1 MRCLW
6 ILSGLALIGKATAQD
21 TTDESS
27 REIEANRFII
37 EFASARPLN
46 IHSYVSQLTKDQGTH
61 TKTKRDELSSSTGI
75 RVLETYDSSIFSGA
89 SLETNNHTLES
100 LLVLPDIVAVWP
112 NTKATLIAPVKRQ
125 VAVDPSAASAHAVH
139 WATGVDKLHEQGIR
153 GQGVKVGIV
162 DTGVWYK
169 HAALGAGF
177 GPGFKVAG
185 GWDLVGD
192 GWVVGADKKPDA
204 DPADEQGHGTHVV
217 GILAGEDVSSGWI
230 GVAPDAKLYSYKV
243 FGPGDGTDQATIIDA
258 FLRAYDD
265 GMDVITASI
274 GGRGGFANNA
284 WAVVASRIAA
294 EGVVVTIGAGNSG
307 NGGAYYASTGSSGEN
322 VLSVASAEVKRD
334 EATGEDVLRPSYFTS
349 WGGLYDL
356 SVKPDVAAPGTDV
369 FSTWPGGDDNQ
380 FVLLSG
386 TSMATPYIAGVAA
399 LYISKHGGR
408 GVHGK
413 RFARELS
420 MRIISTGASLPWL
433 LYSGEA
439 DEAYR
444 APSQQIGGGLV
455 DAGKVVGYRT
465 SLELVRFGLNNTAN
479 FRADQRVM
487 VRNGGNQT
495 VRYSFEVE
503 SWAGV
508 EMLKAFDG
516 RDPGETPRIRY
527 RAEILP
533 TNISTKATI
542 PNDFVLGPGEERRA
556 EFVFEVP
563 EGVNQTALPAYGG
576 RLLVKGSNGETVGI
590 PYQGLAFDLQK
601 QMESP
606 FHGTYP
612 WLRSTSVYSNKTT
625 FSFELASGI
634 QDFPMMFMKV
644 KWAFAVQIDINP
656 ERQIYESDFDEA
668 RDWQYPPESGRQGY
682 IGSATSWASAGK
694 TSSFSSTR
702 HNASDIF
709 SFPETDVARNAL
721 TTGGFTTTYY
731 WFGKLSD
738 GSVMTPGNYTM
749 RFAVLLPFA
758 DPQISESWKGLTT
771 KFTVLPKA
779 GNSTISRR
787 WWY

>member
-6 ILSGLALIGKATAQD
+6 ILSALAWVAKAAAQD
-21 TTDESS
+21 ITDDDSPK
-27 REIEANRFII
+27 IEAHRFII
-37 EFASARPLN
+37 EFAS
-46 IHSYVSQLTKDQGTH
+46 GTH
-61 TKTKRDELSSSTGI
+61 AKTKRDELSSTGI
-75 RVLETYDSSIFSGA
+75 RVLEAFDSPLFSGA

-100 LLVLPDIVAVWP
+100 LLILPDIVAVWP
-112 NTKATLIAPVKRQ
+112 NMQAYLIAPVKRQ
-125 VAVDPSAASAHAVH
+125 VAVDPTATAAHAVH
-139 WATGVDKLHEQGIR
+139 WATGVDELHQQGVR

-169 HAALGAGF
+169 HTALGAGF

-192 GWVVGADKKPDA
+192 GWVVGAEKKPDA
-204 DPADEQGHGTHVV
+204 DPADEQGHGTHVA
-217 GILAGEDVSSGWI
+217 GILAGEDVSSGWV
-230 GVAPDAKLYSYKV
+230 GVAPDASLYSYKV

-258 FLRAYDD
+258 FLRAYED

-274 GGRGGFANNA
+274 GGRGGFASNA

-307 NGGAYYASTGSSGEN
+307 NGGAYYASTGSSGEH

-334 EATGEDVLRPSYFTS
+334 EVTGGGILRPSYFTS

-369 FSTWPGGDDNQ
+369 FSTWPGGDDNE

-386 TSMATPYIAGVAA
+386 TSMATPYVAGVAA

-408 GVHGK
+408 SVHGK
-413 RFARELS
+413 GFARDLS

-433 LYSGEA
+433 LYSGDA

-444 APSQQIGGGLV
+444 APSQQVGGGLV
-455 DAGKVVGYRT
+455 DAAKVVGYRT
-465 SLELVRFGLNNTAN
+465 SLELTRFGLNDTAN
-479 FRADQRVM
+479 FRANQGAL
-487 VRNGGNQT
+487 VRNGGNET

-503 SWAGV
+503 RWAGV

-516 RDPGETPRIRY
+516 RDPGETPRIKY
-527 RAEILP
+527 RAEIVP
-533 TNISTKATI
+533 SNISARVTV
-542 PNDFVLGPGEERRA
+542 PEEFVLGPGEERRA
-556 EFVFEVP
+556 EFIFEAP

-576 RLLVKGSNGETVGI
+576 RLLVKSNNGETVSV
-590 PYQGLAFDLQK
+590 PYQGLAFNLQE

-612 WLRSTSVYSNKTT
+612 WLRSTSAYSNKTT
-625 FSFELASGI
+625 FNFELASGI

-644 KWAFAVQIDINP
+644 KWGTREVRWDI
-656 ERQIYESDFDEA
+656 YGSDFDEA
-668 RDWQYPPESGRQGY
+668 RDWEYPPVSGQRGY
-682 IGSATSWASAGK
+682 IGAATSWASAGK
-694 TSSFSSTR
+694 TSSFNPAR
-702 HNASDIF
+702 HNASDTF

-721 TTGGFTTTYY
+721 TTGGFTTAYY
-731 WFGKLSD
+731 WFGKLGD
-738 GSVMTPGNYTM
+738 GSVMAPGNYTM

-758 DPQISESWKGLTT
+758 DPQLSESWKGLTT
-771 KFTVLPKA
+771 KFTVLPKI
-779 GNSTISRR
+779 GNSTINRR
-787 WWY
+787 GFW

>member
-6 ILSGLALIGKATAQD
+6 ILSALAFVGKTAAED
-21 TTDESS
+21 ITDEDTPK
-27 REIEANRFII
+27 IEANRFII
-37 EFASARPLN
+37 EFAS
-46 IHSYVSQLTKDQGTH
+46 GTH
-61 TKTKRDELSSSTGI
+61 TKTKRNELSSTGI
-75 RVLETYDSSIFSGA
+75 RVLKTFDSPLFSGA
-89 SLETNNHTLES
+89 SLETNNHTLDS
-100 LLVLPDIVAVWP
+100 LLILPDIVAVWP
-112 NTKATLIAPVKRQ
+112 NTQAYLIAPVKRQ
-125 VAVDPSAASAHAVH
+125 VAVDPTAAAAHAVH
-139 WATGVDKLHEQGIR
+139 WATGVDELHQQGVR

-162 DTGVWYK
+162 DTGVWYR
-169 HAALGAGF
+169 HTALGAGF

-192 GWVVGADKKPDA
+192 GWVVGTEKKPDA
-204 DPADEQGHGTHVV
+204 DPADEQGHGTHVA
-217 GILAGEDVSSGWI
+217 GILAGEDVSSGWV
-230 GVAPDAKLYSYKV
+230 GVAPDASLYSYKV

-274 GGRGGFANNA
+274 GGRGGFASNA

-334 EATGEDVLRPSYFTS
+334 ETTGGDILRPSYFTS

-369 FSTWPGGDDNQ
+369 FSTWPGGDDNE

-386 TSMATPYIAGVAA
+386 TSMATPYVAGVAA

-408 GVHGK
+408 SIHGK
-413 RFARELS
+413 GFARDLS

-444 APSQQIGGGLV
+444 APSQQVGGGLI

-465 SLELVRFGLNNTAN
+465 SLELTRFGLNDTAN
-479 FRADQRVM
+479 FRANQAVLI
-487 VRNGGNQT
+487 RNGGNQT

-508 EMLKAFDG
+508 EMLRAFDG
-516 RDPGETPRIRY
+516 RDPGETPRIKY
-527 RAEILP
+527 RAEIVPRKLRDEQSESSSFRR
-533 TNISTKATI
+533 TGIGHHA
-542 PNDFVLGPGEERRA
+542 DFAR
-556 EFVFEVP
+556 FIFEAP
-563 EGVNQTALPAYGG
+563 EDVNQTALPAYGG

-590 PYQGLAFDLQK
+590 SYQGLAFDLQK

-612 WLRSTSVYSNKTT
+612 WLRSTSAYSNKTT

-644 KWAFAVQIDINP
+644 KWATREVRWD
-656 ERQIYESDFDEA
+656 IYETDFDEA
-668 RDWQYPPESGRQGY
+668 RDWEYPPVSGQRGY

-694 TSSFSSTR
+694 TSSFNPAR
-702 HNASDIF
+702 HNASDTF

-721 TTGGFTTTYY
+721 TTGGFTTAYY
-731 WFGKLSD
+731 WFGKLGD
-738 GSVMTPGNYTM
+738 GSVMAPGNYTM

-758 DPQISESWKGLTT
+758 DPQLSESWKGLTT
-771 KFTVLPKA
+771 KFTVLPKV

-787 WWY
+787 WY

>member
-1 MRCLW
+1 M
-6 ILSGLALIGKATAQD
+6 GKATAQD
-21 TTDESS
+21 TTDEDS

-37 EFASARPLN
+37 EFAS
-46 IHSYVSQLTKDQGTH
+46 GTH

-75 RVLETYDSSIFSGA
+75 RVLKTYDSSIFSGA

-125 VAVDPSAASAHAVH
+125 VAADPSAASAHAVH

-192 GWVVGADKKPDA
+192 EWVVGAEKQPDS
-204 DPADEQGHGTHVV
+204 DPADGQGHGTHVA
-217 GILAGEDVSSGWI
+217 GILAGEDVSSGWV
-230 GVAPDAKLYSYKV
+230 GVAPDASLYSYKV

-307 NGGAYYASTGSSGEN
+307 NGGAYYASTGSSGEY

-369 FSTWPGGDDNQ
+369 FSTWPGGDDNE

-386 TSMATPYIAGVAA
+386 TSMATPYVAGVAA
-399 LYISKHGGR
+399 LYISRHGGR

-439 DEAYR
+439 DETYR
-444 APSQQIGGGLV
+444 APSQQVGGGLV

-465 SLELVRFGLNNTAN
+465 SLELVRFGLNDTAD
-479 FRADQRVM
+479 FRADQGVM

-495 VRYSFEVE
+495 VSYSFEVE

-527 RAEILP
+527 RAEIVP
-533 TNISTKATI
+533 SNISARASI

-563 EGVNQTALPAYGG
+563 EGVTQTALPVYGG
-576 RLLVKGSNGETVGI
+576 RLLVKGSNEETVGI
-590 PYQGLAFDLQK
+590 PYQGLAFDLQR
-601 QMESP
+601 QMKSA

-612 WLRSTSVYSNKTT
+612 WLRSTSAYSNKTT
-625 FSFELASGI
+625 FSFELASGS

-644 KWAFAVQIDINP
+644 KWGTREVRWD
-656 ERQIYESDFDEA
+656 IYESDYDEA
-668 RDWQYPPESGRQGY
+668 REWKYPPESGTQGY

-694 TSSFSSTR
+694 TSSFNPAR

-758 DPQISESWKGLTT
+758 DPQKSESWKGLTT

-779 GNSTISRR
+779 GNSTISGR
-787 WWY
+787 WY

>member
-1 MRCLW
+1 MRYLW
-6 ILSGLALIGKATAQD
+6 IFSALVLVGNATTQD
-21 TTDESS
+21 TTDEDSPD
-27 REIEANRFII
+27 IEANRFII
-37 EFASARPLN
+37 EFAS
-46 IHSYVSQLTKDQGTH
+46 GTR

-75 RVLETYDSSIFSGA
+75 RVLKTYDSPVFSGA

-100 LLVLPDIVAVWP
+100 LLVLPDVVAVWP
-112 NTKATLIAPVKRQ
+112 NPQATLIAPVKRQ
-125 VAVDPSAASAHAVH
+125 VAVDPSAAASHAVH
-139 WATGVDKLHEQGIR
+139 WATGVDKLHEQGVR

-162 DTGVWYK
+162 DTGVWYR
-169 HAALGAGF
+169 HTALGAGF

-192 GWVVGADKKPDA
+192 GWAVGTEKKPDA
-204 DPADEQGHGTHVV
+204 DPADEQGHGTHVAGV
-217 GILAGEDVSSGWI
+217 LAGEDVSSGWV
-230 GVAPDAKLYSYKV
+230 GVAPDASLYSYKV

-334 EATGEDVLRPSYFTS
+334 EATGEKVLRPSYFTS

-369 FSTWPGGDDNQ
+369 FSTWPGGDHKE

-408 GVHGK
+408 SVHGK
-413 RFARELS
+413 RF
-420 MRIISTGASLPWL
+420 I
-433 LYSGEA
+433 
-439 DEAYR
+439 
-444 APSQQIGGGLV
+444 
-455 DAGKVVGYRT
+455 
-465 SLELVRFGLNNTAN
+465 
-479 FRADQRVM
+479 
-487 VRNGGNQT
+487 
-495 VRYSFEVE
+495 
-503 SWAGV
+503 
-508 EMLKAFDG
+508 
-516 RDPGETPRIRY
+516 
-527 RAEILP
+527 
-533 TNISTKATI
+533 
-542 PNDFVLGPGEERRA
+542 
-556 EFVFEVP
+556 FEVP
-563 EGVNQTALPAYGG
+563 KGVNQTALPAYGG
-576 RLLVKGSNGETVGI
+576 RLLVKGSNGESVGV
-590 PYQGLAFDLQK
+590 PYQGLTFDLQK

-612 WLRSTSVYSNKTT
+612 WLRSTSAYSNKTT

-644 KWAFAVQIDINP
+644 KWGTREVRWD
-656 ERQIYESDFDEA
+656 IYESDFDDA
-668 RDWQYPPESGRQGY
+668 TDWEYPPVSGRQGY

-694 TSSFSSTR
+694 TSSFNPAR
-702 HNASDIF
+702 HNASDTF

-721 TTGGFTTTYY
+721 TTGGFTTAYY
-731 WFGKLSD
+731 WFGKLGD
-738 GSVMTPGNYTM
+738 GSVMTPGNYT
-749 RFAVLLPFA
+749 
-758 DPQISESWKGLTT
+758 
-771 KFTVLPKA
+771 
-779 GNSTISRR
+779 
-787 WWY
+787 